1 MTSKKYLTVNE
12 AEDVLW
18 GKEYQHVYDEIVDE
32 RRWETTRFGVYQHKE
47 TGTYWG
53 LCTTEGNTEN
63 QEVSGADRFDTH
75 VDGLVELTQYEPYE
89 KTVIAYREI

>member
-1 MTSKKYLTVNE
+1 MTNNKYLTVDE

-18 GKEYQHVYDEIVDE
+18 GDEYENVYDEIVDK
-32 RRWETTRFGVYQHKE
+32 RRWETTRFGVYQHKK

-53 LCTTEGNTEN
+53 LYTNEDNTEC
-63 QEVSGADRFDTH
+63 QECDRFDVH